1 MEAPSPPYVAKFA
14 MQVRCDSICVK
25 RVRRNQ
31 KKRLSPFGRVYEKNW
46 PMAMLKTGVGVTPEV
61 ATGERDFLNL
71 VMTYIRHR
79 VTAITTQGTSPL
91 SKSTTVTAPPHIAPA
106 IREAA
111 NRKTLLLCGSKLT
124 SCPQSQSPPQ
134 CQTARWNR
142 VPSQHLK
149 KLESAISTSK

>member
-1 MEAPSPPYVAKFA
+1 
-14 MQVRCDSICVK
+14 VRLNLREESK
-25 RVRRNQ
+25 EKS

-91 SKSTTVTAPPHIAPA
+91 SKSTAVTAPPHIAPA

-124 SCPQSQSPPQ
+124 SCPAIAVSATMPNRKMEPSSEPAFEN
-134 CQTARWNR
+134 ARER
-142 VPSQHLK
+142 DFYQ
-149 KLESAISTSK
+149 